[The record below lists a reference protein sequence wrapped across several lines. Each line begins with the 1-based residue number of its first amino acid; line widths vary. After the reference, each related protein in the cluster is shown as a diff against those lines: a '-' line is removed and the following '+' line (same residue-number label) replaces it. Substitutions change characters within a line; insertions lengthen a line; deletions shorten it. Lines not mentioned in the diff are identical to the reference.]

1 MSEFVYLARQPVI
14 DRAGQ
19 LYGFELLFRRGDTGA
34 SDVKDGMQAT
44 STVLGHV
51 LTEMGMAQVLGKLRG
66 FLNVNADFLHSELV
80 DLLQPERM
88 ILEVLECTQIDD
100 ALLDRCA
107 ELRKRGFELALDD
120 YSGNCAHIEQL
131 LPLLTFVK
139 IDLPQVPEGQLAE
152 ICAPLR
158 KHQRVK
164 LIAEKVETQEQ
175 MQMCRDAGIDYFQGY
190 YFARPEVLS
199 AKRTGQNRASMLR
212 LLALIYGDAELNEIE
227 DEFKRHPQQG
237 YNLLRLVNSAASG
250 LSTKIA
256 SIKHALVLL
265 GRRQLQVW
273 LQLLLYTG
281 DGADPNL
288 RSPLLQTAAMR
299 GCLMEAIAKHEDP
312 QGQQYH
318 DYAFMTG
325 MLSLVDVLLGMSRGE
340 IVEQLN
346 LVDDV
351 RNGLIKGE
359 GRLGR
364 MLDLVE
370 RLETSDRSDI
380 EPLLAAVK
388 LNMEDLLVLE
398 MGAFRWANN
407 LLDPA

>member
-1 MSEFVYLARQPVI
+1 MSDQIYLARQPVI

-19 LYGFELLFRRGDTGA
+19 LYGFELLFRRGDTTS
-34 SDVKDGMQAT
+34 SDIKDGMKAT
-44 STVLGHV
+44 STVIGHM
-51 LTEMGMAQVLGKLRG
+51 LTEMGVAQVLGKLRG

-100 ALLDRCA
+100 ALLNRCA
-107 ELRKRGFELALDD
+107 DLRKRGFDLALDD
-120 YSGNCAHIEQL
+120 YGGDFAHIEPL
-131 LPLLTFVK
+131 LPMLSFIK
-139 IDLPQVPEGQLAE
+139 IDLPHVEEAKLAE
-152 ICAPLR
+152 ICVSLR
-158 KHQRVK
+158 KNQRIK
-164 LIAEKVETQEQ
+164 LIAEKVETREQ
-175 MQMCRDAGIDYFQGY
+175 MELCREAGIDYFQGY
-190 YFARPEVLS
+190 YFAKPEVLS
-199 AKRTGQNRASMLR
+199 ARRTGQARASMLR

-227 DEFKRHPQQG
+227 DEFKRHPQLG

-273 LQLLLYTG
+273 LQLLLYAG
-281 DGADPNL
+281 ESADLSL

-325 MLSLVDVLLGMSRGE
+325 MLSLVDVLLGMSRVE

-346 LVDDV
+346 LVDEV

-370 RLETSDRSDI
+370 RLEGSDRADI

-388 LNMEDLLVLE
+388 LKMEELLVLE

-407 LLDPA
+407 LLDPS